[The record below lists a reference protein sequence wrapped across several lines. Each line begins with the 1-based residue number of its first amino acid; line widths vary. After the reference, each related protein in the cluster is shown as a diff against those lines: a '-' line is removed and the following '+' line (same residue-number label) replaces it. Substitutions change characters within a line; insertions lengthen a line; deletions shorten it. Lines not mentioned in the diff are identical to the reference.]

1 MYEWSAGCPG
11 DCPWPLVQCP
21 IGGSQLCSGKGRCLS
36 TQGRC
41 ECFAPFRGPTC
52 SLCADGYIGSAGSCS
67 RYVRIALPYIILQ
80 NRAASI
86 NVRPISSPSNNVLPS
101 LTTSPLCPQN

>member
-1 MYEWSAGCPG
+1 MDGHSCFAGCPG

-21 IGGSQLCSGKGRCLS
+21 RANGQLCAGAGRCLS

-41 ECFAPFRGPTC
+41 ECFAPFGGPDC
-52 SLCADGYIGSAGSCS
+52 GQCADGYIRSGGSCS
-67 RYVRIALPYIILQ
+67 RYVRIALPYIALQ

-86 NVRPISSPSNNVLPS
+86 NVRPIP
-101 LTTSPLCPQN
+101 PL